1 MLHLW
6 WRITAHSLITAAA
19 QTVSIHVCLLQGVGA
34 SQLSEGGR
42 VPWREDFLFAQGIVE
57 GEHQVSWEDGGVYYG
72 EWSAGRPHGRGIF
85 VWPTGVCWQLP
96 ASSTGGWQA

>member
-1 MLHLW
+1 M
-6 WRITAHSLITAAA
+6 
-19 QTVSIHVCLLQGVGA
+19 GA

-42 VPWREDFLFAQGIVE
+42 VPWREDFLFAQGIAE

-85 VWPTGVCWQLP
+85 VWPTGGCWQLP
-96 ASSTGGWQA
+96 GSGTGGWQACAFCSGGADMAGPPVNSSHPAEQDGQL